1 MATALE
7 PTVLDGLKD
16 RRAEIS
22 TEWDKLIEDREGQR
36 QEFEARLND
45 EDESKRPS
53 DEDRDAYKQA
63 EEEFRSASK
72 TFEDEYKQFDERI
85 GTLEGKAQ
93 RLKVSAE
100 ASRGHDTDRVE
111 GEPFVYRQDNAHEVS
126 YYRDLISTERSLKGQ
141 LTPDGGWGPAE
152 ERIHKHGQMMEKV
165 IEERAAQTERE
176 STRQI
181 EDAEGEFRQG
191 MGIRKRGFD
200 ASPFERRALEQRV
213 NPSRAPGA
221 GGEFSPPLWLVDDFA
236 PALRAGRV
244 ISNLCRNMPIPPGT
258 DVVKVPRIKLGAEVA
273 PQLADNAGVASRD
286 IESETI
292 EAPFKTLAGQEDVA
306 IQLIEQSPGQIFDR
320 VVQEDLL
327 ADYHLKVDQNVS
339 YGQGLNYTT
348 LNAGTIR
355 GLFPGTEWKAGHR
368 ESTKGVSPQVLIGAM
383 GANWSH
389 IAKERFSTE
398 GVHHVINPAFGAY
411 LASATDA
418 ASETG
423 RLVINSTD
431 IPNFNT
437 SGETPPVNP
446 AEGYFMKTTLGP
458 DVYISANIP
467 PVLPQAQSATPA
479 SILAASNKAATELI
493 GSGAEAFSYLLS
505 AKFDDVWFFES
516 DLRVR
521 VLPEVLSGTLQIRFQ
536 VYAYIG
542 LLVRYGPSVQFAG
555 GTPFK
560 VGTSFAA
567 APTEPALAGYAY

>member
-1 MATALE
+1 MPTVTE
-7 PTVLDGLKD
+7 PTVLDTLKD
-16 RRAEIS
+16 QRAEIS
-22 TEWDKLIEDREGQR
+22 TEWDKLIEDRETER
-36 QEFEARLND
+36 QEFESRTND

-53 DEDRDAYKQA
+53 DEDRDAYKLA
-63 EEEFRSASK
+63 EEEFRTDSK
-72 TFEDEYKQFDERI
+72 EFERQYGELDERI
-85 GTLEGKAQ
+85 AVLKGKAE
-93 RLKVSAE
+93 RRKVAE
-100 ASRGHDTDRVE
+100 QHSPTVE
-111 GEPFVYRQDNAHEVS
+111 QVIEPQVYRKDNAHEIS
-126 YYRDLISTERSLKGQ
+126 YFRDLVGSERSWRGKFA
-141 LTPDGGWGPAE
+141 PDGGWAAAD
-152 ERIHKHGQMMEKV
+152 ERIATHGKMMEDV
-165 IEERAAQTERE
+165 IEVRE
-176 STRQI
+176 KQATRDAERQI
-181 EDAEGEFRQG
+181 QDAEGEFRQG
-191 MGIRKRGFD
+191 MGFRQRGFD
-200 ASPFERRALEQRV
+200 ASPFEKRALEQRV

-221 GGEFSPPLWLVDDFA
+221 GGEFSPPTWLVEDDFV
-236 PALRAGRV
+236 PALRSGRV
-244 ISNLCRNMPIPPGT
+244 IANLARNMSIPPGT
-258 DVVKVPRIKLGAEVA
+258 DVVKVPRIKLGSEVA

-306 IQLIEQSPGQIFDR
+306 LQLIEQSPGQVFDR

-327 ADYHLKVDQNVS
+327 ADYHLKVEQNVS

-368 ESTKGVSPQVLIGAM
+368 ESTKAITPQVLVGAM

-389 IAKERFSTE
+389 IAKERFSTQN
-398 GVHHVINPAFGAY
+398 VHHVVNPAFGAY
-411 LASATDA
+411 LASATDG

-423 RLVINSTD
+423 RLVVNATD

-437 SGETPPVNP
+437 SGVTPPVNP

-467 PVLPQAQSATPA
+467 PILPQAQSATPA
-479 SILAASNKAATELI
+479 SILAASNKAATGIIE
-493 GSGAEAFSYLLS
+493 SGAEAFSYLLT

-521 VLPEVLSGTLQIRFQ
+521 VLPEILSGTLQVRFQ

-542 LLVRYGPSVQFAG
+542 LLVRYGPSIQFAG